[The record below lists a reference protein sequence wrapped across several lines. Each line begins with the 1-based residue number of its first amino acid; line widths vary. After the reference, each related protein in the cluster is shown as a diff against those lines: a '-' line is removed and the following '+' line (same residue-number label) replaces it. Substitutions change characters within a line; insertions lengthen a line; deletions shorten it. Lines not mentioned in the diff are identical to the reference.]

1 MARKSNNQRIISAY
15 VRTVYYFQTNN
26 ALSFVYQLFYN
37 QMNANNADEI
47 REHIDYLREINPDSY
62 SESYSYAVAL
72 DFFDAVNTVNP
83 NLINYAIDGVLSVDD
98 ELAEKLLGVTDILAS
113 AYEEYRGDL
122 YSDTPS
128 LDAICE
134 FNRAIIYEA
143 ASCFIEKYEESLM
156 I

>member
-1 MARKSNNQRIISAY
+1 MSRKSNNQHIIDAY
-15 VRTVYYFQTNN
+15 SKTVCYFQSND

-37 QMNANNADEI
+37 QMNASEAYEI
-47 REHIDYLREINPDSY
+47 VEHIEYLREINPDSY

-83 NLINYAIDGVLSVDD
+83 NLVNYAMDGVLSVDD

-122 YSDTPS
+122 CSDTPS

-143 ASCFIEKYEESLM
+143 ASCFIEKYEENLM